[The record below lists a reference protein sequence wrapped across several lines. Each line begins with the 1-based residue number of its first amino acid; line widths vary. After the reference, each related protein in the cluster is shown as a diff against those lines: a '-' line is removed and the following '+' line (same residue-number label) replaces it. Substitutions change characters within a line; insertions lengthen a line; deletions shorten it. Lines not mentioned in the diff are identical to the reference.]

1 MIPALSF
8 KRITF
13 RLFLTAILTVSL
25 LALLPFAWGGAH
37 AQSAPGYKTDRA
49 VYPEP
54 ALPARPAAG
63 GKYTDPVF
71 GTQIMRVTDEADE
84 NTVGCST
91 YYSHWPTFNADGTR
105 LLIRKGQAGE
115 AMVKNFNPD
124 TFTLGETIRPR
135 LPQLPDR
142 SSASW
147 ESSTWHPADPDVI
160 YTFPYYYDGGM
171 KLYSYNVKADT
182 FTLVKDFGH
191 LATGTTD
198 YLKQMYV
205 SADGDTFSWLHM
217 KTRAGSGDAVYA
229 YLVWRKSTDK
239 VLAHTVDTYVGG
251 INEVHVDKSGKYL
264 AIPLNQ
270 PQPDGTLACFL
281 NLETGGMD
289 YVRLNSTDRPDG
301 HGDLGT
307 GTIVGIDMYDPGI
320 HVRRLNDVHNPEMVF
335 RFKDA
340 NGVDDWTQNF
350 HGTMLADDENWMTI
364 GTYDDPAV
372 TLPDSGV
379 FEDELMQVSLD
390 GSGRFRRIAHTRTVF
405 DSKTSTSGYWA
416 MPKPSISRDGRYIA
430 YTSNWEKSGRYDMYI
445 AKVTPPGASDP
456 DPNPTPTPTPAPLS
470 PSMVSSAQ
478 ASASAL
484 AALSAPTAGQINQL
498 AADIQSAYAAFQAE
512 AARFTSAGEIDVN
525 LRAAYY
531 FSRAAAAL
539 SSAGA
544 PAASIQDRLLI
555 AAQRLGQANSLMQQT
570 AAASSLAH
578 ASSASAVPVIGT
590 ADLRSPAS
598 LATSVSPGSLGLIRG
613 DASVSPL
620 APGTETAAQ
629 AADGSFPYELIGVS
643 VTVGGRAAQ
652 VISVSP
658 GEVNFYLPADVP
670 AGSAELLVTSSD
682 GKVSQGTAAINAV
695 APAIFTK
702 AGTGAGAAVAF
713 NAATYLTGDFDVTTE
728 ANFGADKRTRLMLF
742 STGTSTNVANS
753 NSNNDPL
760 LGLVRILNLA
770 ESVKVEARTAGG
782 QTLLLPVEYAG
793 RQHTMPGLDQVVFIL
808 PAELKGAGQVELTLI
823 AGGQRSNTA
832 TVNVK

>member
-1 MIPALSF
+1 MIPARSF

-13 RLFLTAILTVSL
+13 RLFLTAILAVSL
-25 LALLPFAWGGAH
+25 LTALPFAWGGAH
-37 AQSAPGYKTDRA
+37 AQSAPGHKTDRA

-54 ALPARPAAG
+54 SLPARPAAG

-71 GTQIMRVTDEADE
+71 GTEIMRVTDEADE

-115 AMVKNFNPD
+115 AMVKNFDPA

-147 ESSTWHPADPDVI
+147 ESSTWHPTDPDVI

-182 FTLVKDFGH
+182 FTLVKDFGY
-191 LATGTTD
+191 LATGSTD

-205 SADGDTFSWLHM
+205 SADGDVFSWLHM
-217 KTRAGSGDAVYA
+217 KTRAGSGDVVYA
-229 YLVWRKSTDK
+229 YLVWRKSTDR

-289 YVRLNSTDRPDG
+289 YVRMNSTDRPDG

-307 GTIVGIDMYDPGI
+307 GTIVGTDIFDAGI
-320 HVRRLNDVHNPEMVF
+320 HVRRLNDVHRPEMVF

-340 NGVDDWTQNF
+340 NGVDDWTQDF
-350 HGTMLADDENWMTI
+350 HGTMLAHDENWITI
-364 GTYDDPAV
+364 GTYDNPNV

-379 FEDELMQVSLD
+379 FEDELMQVAVD
-390 GSGRFRRIAHTRTVF
+390 GSGRFRRIAHTRTRY
-405 DSKTSTSGYWA
+405 DSQTSTSGYWA
-416 MPKPSISRDGRYIA
+416 LPKPSVSRDGRYIA

-445 AKVTPPGASDP
+445 ARVQPAGSPDP
-456 DPNPTPTPTPAPLS
+456 DPNPTPTPTPAPAS
-470 PSMVSSAQ
+470 PSMVAGVQ

-484 AALSAPTAGQINQL
+484 AAMSAPSAGQINQL
-498 AADIQSAYAAFQAE
+498 ATDIQSAYGAFQAE
-512 AARFTSAGEIDVN
+512 AAKFTSAGEIDVN

-531 FSRAAAAL
+531 FASAAAAL
-539 SSAGA
+539 ATAGA

-555 AAQRLGQANSLMQQT
+555 AAERLGRANSVMQQN
-570 AAASSLAH
+570 AAFASLAH
-578 ASSASAVPVIGT
+578 ASSVVPVIGT
-590 ADLRSPAS
+590 TDLRSQAS
-598 LATSVSPGSLGLIRG
+598 LATSISAGSLGLIRG
-613 DASVSPL
+613 DATVSPL

-629 AADGSFPYELIGVS
+629 AADGSFPYELSGVS

-658 GEVNFYLPADVP
+658 GEVRFYLPADVP
-670 AGSAELLVTSSD
+670 AGTAELLVTSND
-682 GKVSQGTAAINAV
+682 GKVSQGTAAISAV

-713 NAATYLTGDFDVTTE
+713 NAATYLSGDFDVATE

-742 STGTSTNVANS
+742 STGTGTNVANS
-753 NSNNDPL
+753 NLNNDPL
-760 LGLVRILNLA
+760 LGVVRILNLA
-770 ESVKVEARTAGG
+770 ESVQVEARTVGG

-793 RQHTMPGLDQVVFIL
+793 RQNTLPGLDQVVFIL

-832 TVNVK
+832 TIYVK